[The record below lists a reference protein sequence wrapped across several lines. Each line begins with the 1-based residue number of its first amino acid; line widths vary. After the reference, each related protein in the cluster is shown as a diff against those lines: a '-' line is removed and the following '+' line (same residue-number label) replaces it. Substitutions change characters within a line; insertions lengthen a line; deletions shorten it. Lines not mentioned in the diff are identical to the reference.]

1 MPCSRKRRTLDHV
14 LWLTI
19 VLFAAADGIAGAA
32 GRRALIAARADVSA
46 FFCALA
52 AAACWAVTG
61 WRWSAGAWPSWW
73 LPVALVVTA
82 FAVPLAYADLV
93 SSRLQSV
100 LTIPA
105 YPAVAVV
112 GVAAAYGGPPIAA
125 RAFVG
130 AVVFGGAHL
139 AVHLCPPRSLGVGDV
154 RLAGSVGGVLGAA
167 SRAALVLGALC
178 AAVVTAALS
187 LAGRRWR
194 DGVPYGPGLLLGAS
208 LIAEFPG
215 FGTEVAM
222 AG

>member
-1 MPCSRKRRTLDHV
+1 MF
-14 LWLTI
+14 WLTI
-19 VLFAAADGIAGAA
+19 VLFAAAGGFAGAA
-32 GRRALIAARADVSA
+32 GKRALVAARVDVSA
-46 FFCALA
+46 FYCALA

-93 SSRLQSV
+93 SSRLPSV
-100 LTIPA
+100 LTMPA
-105 YPAVAVV
+105 YPAVMTAV
-112 GVAAAYGGPPIAA
+112 GVAAAYDGPPIAV

-139 AVHLCPPRSLGVGDV
+139 AVHLCAPRSLGAGDV
-154 RLAGSVGGVLGAA
+154 RLAGSVGGVLGAV
-167 SRAALVLGALC
+167 SWAALVFGALC

-194 DGVPYGPGLLLGAS
+194 DGVPYGPGLLLGAW
-208 LIAEFPG
+208 LIAEFPAL
-215 FGTEVAM
+215 GTGVAM
-222 AG
+222 VG